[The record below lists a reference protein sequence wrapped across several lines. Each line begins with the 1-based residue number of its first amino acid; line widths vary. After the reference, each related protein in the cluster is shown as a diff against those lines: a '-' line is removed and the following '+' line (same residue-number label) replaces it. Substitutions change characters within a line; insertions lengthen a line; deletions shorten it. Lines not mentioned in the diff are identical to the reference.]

1 MKLEVKNSFCVL
13 HDVPLDVLSQIK
25 ALLTYK
31 DDSIESQR
39 GQLFHQMK
47 STNYWIRRCE
57 DERNEEGLKENKIKL
72 NQIKWKIKELEGKEW
87 VCLLSKENSFP
98 TGLINLVVDL
108 LSMMK
113 VSYEKIDSR
122 IIPAQD
128 CIFRWKTTPK
138 KDRYYQMDM
147 IKAGL
152 ENHRGVFEAAVG
164 TGKSWVIIRLIMELS
179 TTSLVV
185 VPSSGLNEQ
194 LYQDL
199 VLFFGEGKVEQVDT
213 KKVRAGKKLKDIRIT
228 TVQTLG
234 SLQKSGD
241 LNLLTGDVNA
251 LFLDEFHHAG
261 SNTYTNL
268 LPEIEHIYYR
278 FGFTGTFLRNDSKI
292 LELWGFLSNKL
303 YSYPA
308 WKATQ
313 EGYLTPLEV
322 NIYNLKGKKAKDY
335 QKEYDF
341 NYCKT
346 EQSTNELLHKIED
359 IILTADPN
367 EQILILVNK
376 KDKAGKIIHE
386 YLEAFGI
393 ENSYISGDD
402 KKETIVKTIRAFND
416 KQIRILIGSTVIG
429 EGIDVR
435 ATDHL
440 IMAQGGKSEIAIVQA
455 TGRGVRI
462 FPGKVLAKLHDF
474 RFNGTQY
481 LEKHLEARLDI
492 YKNNFAPTFKE
503 HVA

>member
-1 MKLEVKNSFCVL
+1 MKLEIKNSFCVL
-13 HDVPLDVLSQIK
+13 HDMPPSVATQVSS
-25 ALLTYK
+25 LLTYK
-31 DDSIESQR
+31 DDSVESQR
-39 GQLFHQMK
+39 GQLFHQIK
-47 STNYWIRRCE
+47 STNYWLRRAE
-57 DERNEEGLKENKIKL
+57 DERNEEAIKENKVKL
-72 NQIKWKIKELEGKEW
+72 NQLKWKLKSLEGKEW
-87 VCLLSKENSFP
+87 VCLLANNQFP
-98 TGLINLVVDL
+98 TGLLNLVLDL
-108 LSMMK
+108 LALLN
-113 VSYEKIDSR
+113 VEYECIDNR
-122 IIPAQD
+122 IVPAQD
-128 CIFRWKTTPK
+128 CILRWKTKPND
-138 KDRYYQMDM
+138 DRYYQAEM
-147 IKAGL
+147 IQAGVT
-152 ENHRGVFEAAVG
+152 NHRGVYEAAVG

-199 VLFFGEGKVEQVDT
+199 AKYFGEGKVEQVDT

-241 LNLLTGDVNA
+241 LHLLTGDVNA

-261 SNTYTNL
+261 SNTYTAL

-303 YSYPA
+303 YTYPA

-313 EGYLTPLEV
+313 EGFLTPLEV
-322 NIYNLKGKKAKDY
+322 NVYNLKGKSAKDY
-335 QKEYDF
+335 QKEYDY

-346 EQSTNELLHKIED
+346 EKSTNELLHKIED
-359 IILTADPN
+359 IILSADPN

-386 YLEAFGI
+386 YLQALDI
-393 ENSYISGDD
+393 DNSYISGDD
-402 KKETIVKTIRAFND
+402 KKETIIKTIRAFND
-416 KQIRILIGSTVIG
+416 KHIKILIGSTVIG

-503 HVA
+503 HFA